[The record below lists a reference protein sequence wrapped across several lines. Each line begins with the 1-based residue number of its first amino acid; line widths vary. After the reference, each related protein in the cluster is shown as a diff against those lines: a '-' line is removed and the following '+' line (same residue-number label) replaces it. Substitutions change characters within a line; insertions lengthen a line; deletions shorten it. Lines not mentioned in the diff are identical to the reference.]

1 MKHFSTH
8 SKIWIYFSS
17 APITGDKKDFI
28 SSKLEHFC
36 QEWTAHNKQLK
47 SSFDIVDEHFIVL
60 CVDESQNTA
69 TGCSIDKSV
78 HVLKEISSFL
88 DVNLF
93 DRMLLPFH
101 NGNGVEYCHF
111 QDISELYKNK
121 SINDETVFYDLSIN
135 FLSDLQTDFKLP
147 LKQHW
152 LSKHLN

>member
-17 APITGDKKDFI
+17 APIKGEKKDFV

-36 QEWTAHNKQLK
+36 KDWTAHNQQLK
-47 SSFDIVDEHFIVL
+47 SSFDIIDEHFIIL
-60 CVDESQNTA
+60 CVDESLNTA

-78 HVLKEISSFL
+78 YVLKEISNYL
-88 DVNLF
+88 QINLF
-93 DRMLLPFH
+93 DRMLLPYY

-111 QDISELYKNK
+111 QDISNLYKSK
-121 SINDETVFYDLSIN
+121 TITDDTHFYNLAIH
-135 FLSDLQTDFKLP
+135 FLSDLQTEFKLP

-152 LSKHLN
+152 LSKHIH